1 MTDDISE
8 IVTNASCY
16 TINSQTS
23 IYSYSGNVRRTYTQ
37 IGGKWYQTAQT
48 TYSSFPPSSYC
59 VSYDT
64 ISDLNSNAAFEPI
77 YDFIALI
84 LALFVWFFVY
94 TLWSKLILWR
104 GGKL

>member
-37 IGGKWYQTAQT
+37 IGGKWLQTAQT
-48 TYSSFPPSSYC
+48 TYSNIPTTSYC

-64 ISDLNSNAAFEPI
+64 ISSLNSYSYMQPIFE
-77 YDFIALI
+77 FIALI
-84 LALFVWFFVY
+84 MALFVWFFCFK
-94 TLWSKLILWR
+94 LWSKLIWWR
-104 GGKL
+104 GGRL